1 MTSKEL
7 IVDIRAY
14 CEAHADEAMV
24 KKYSRYFKGEYNAY
38 GLTQQL
44 LEDKVRQLQEE
55 KGVTLALMLE
65 AAPELIA
72 APKYEEASFVFRTL
86 DVNKKQ
92 YNREV
97 FDRIATWY
105 GVGIRNWAHADVLGM
120 MILPVFLEKGIV
132 EPEDFSPWLSAANP
146 FQRRSVP
153 VTFIKHIKKHREAI
167 EPFFTFLEKLMS
179 DPIRE
184 VHQGIGW
191 YLREAWKLAPEP
203 TEAFL
208 LEWKETAAR
217 LIFQY
222 ACEKMT
228 KEKKELF
235 RRSKK

>member
-1 MTSKEL
+1 MTSQEL
-7 IVDIRAY
+7 IGDIRAY
-14 CEAHADEAMV
+14 CRANADEAIV
-24 KKYSRYFKGEYNAY
+24 KKYSRYFKEEHNAY

-44 LEDKVRQLQEE
+44 LEDKVKQLQEE

-72 APKYEEASFVFRTL
+72 APKYEEASFVFRML

-92 YNREV
+92 YDREV
-97 FDRIATWY
+97 FDRIASWY

-132 EPEDFSPWLSAANP
+132 MPEDFRPWLLAENP
-146 FQRRSVP
+146 FQRRSVA
-153 VTFIKHIKKHREAI
+153 VTFIKHIKKHHDAI
-167 EPFFTFLEKLMS
+167 GPFFAFLEPLMS

-191 YLREAWKLAPEP
+191 YLREAWKIAPEP

-208 LEWKETAAR
+208 LKWKETAAR

-222 ACEKMT
+222 ACEKMA
-228 KEKKELF
+228 KEKRELF